1 MAGVLRGLPAAL
13 AASAPVAFA
22 LRAWVALR
30 TADWARFLRLH
41 ARGDWAQRALMA
53 PRLLQACSCLDP
65 TLTLSP
71 REYPCTHAELGSRAH
86 GAAPA
91 PGKPRSQA

>member
-65 TLTLSP
+65 NPDPKAS
-71 REYPCTHAELGSRAH
+71 
-86 GAAPA
+86 
-91 PGKPRSQA
+91 